1 MTNAKSGSMIG
12 RAVPRRED
20 ERFITGMG
28 SYTDDRHFN
37 GELHAVF
44 LRSRVAH
51 GKISR
56 LSTVSAVRMPGVRAI
71 LTGTDYIAD
80 GLQPVDHLPNPA
92 DILDIRKRA
101 LIDADGKDIPGRPH
115 WPLPQHEI
123 SHLGEPL
130 AMVIADSMAA
140 ALDALEAIDLEIE
153 ELPAVQDISGALKA
167 GGDEHL
173 FFDIINGD
181 AAAGDEI
188 FRTAAQVISHTFTT
202 QRIVNCQ
209 MEPRAAI
216 GLFENG
222 NYTLVSGNQGVS
234 RLQMQLAQALGV
246 PLEHLRIL
254 TPDTGGG
261 FGPRT
266 YLQPEQ
272 ICVLWAAR
280 KTRRPVRWT
289 STRHEAFLSDYQ
301 GRDSLAT
308 MTLALDQAGH
318 FLAYR
323 ADFSS
328 NIGAYS
334 VAYVTAANAMKMFPT
349 CYRIPH
355 LDVRLRGVRTHTV
368 PTAPYRGAGRP
379 EANHLIERM
388 IDIAAVRLG
397 MDRIAL
403 RQKNILRP
411 RDLPYISAAGQ
422 PYDAVDFPLYMKR
435 ALELSGWKGF
445 ARRRAQ
451 SGRVGKLRGIG
462 FANHMEAPVGAPV
475 ERLKIHIHD
484 DSIELVVGTQST
496 GQGHETTYA
505 QIASDLLGVPF
516 DRITVSMG
524 DSATVSMGGGTHSDR
539 SLRYVST
546 LAKRAADKMIAAG
559 VKAAAAPLQ
568 TSPDDVAFENGVFR
582 SVSQRSE
589 ITLFELARHA
599 KGIGDVEF
607 PTSVSEDFIGRLT
620 VFPGGSAICEVEI
633 DPGTGETQVVN
644 YCAVDDVGQI
654 VNPMIVAGQA
664 HGGIAQGLG
673 QAAREGVAYSDGQVL
688 TATFMDYA
696 ITRAADAPFFKLN
709 HVEAPVHNNPYRI
722 KGGGEGGNTPVTA
735 AYLNAVCD
743 ALGAACADIDMPVTA
758 QSIWTFLQS
767 QHRE

>member
-1 MTNAKSGSMIG
+1 MTSIQAGPMIG
-12 RAVPRRED
+12 RAMPRRED
-20 ERFITGMG
+20 ERFISGAG
-28 SYTDDRHFN
+28 SYTDDRHFD
-37 GELHAVF
+37 GQLHAVF

-51 GKISR
+51 GKITR
-56 LSTVSAVRMPGVRAI
+56 LSTETAARLPGVRAI
-71 LTGTDYIAD
+71 LTGADYAAD
-80 GLQPVDHLPNPA
+80 GLEPVDHLPNPA
-92 DILDIRKRA
+92 DIIDIRKRA
-101 LIDADGKDIPGRPH
+101 LIDADGKDVQGRPH

-123 SHLGEPL
+123 SHLGEPI
-130 AMVIADSMAA
+130 AIVIADSVAA
-140 ALDALEAIDLEIE
+140 ALDAVERIELEIA
-153 ELPAVQDISGALKA
+153 ELPAVLDINSAVIA
-167 GGDEHL
+167 GGEEHL
-173 FFDIINGD
+173 FFDICSGD
-181 AAAGDEI
+181 AADGDKI
-188 FRTAAQVISHTFTT
+188 FRDAAHVVTHSFAT

-216 GLFENG
+216 GLYENG

-234 RLQMQLAQALGV
+234 RLQMQLAQALV
-246 PLEHLRIL
+246 TPADRLRII

-272 ICVLWAAR
+272 ICILWAAR
-280 KTRRPVRWT
+280 KTGCPVRWT

-308 MTLALDQAGH
+308 MTLALDAEGR

-328 NIGAYS
+328 NVGAYS

-388 IDIAAVRLG
+388 IDIAAIRLD
-397 MDRIAL
+397 MNRIKL
-403 RQKNILRP
+403 RQLNIIRP

-422 PYDAVDFPLYMKR
+422 PYDAVDFPLYMTR
-435 ALELSGWKGF
+435 ALELADWKGF
-445 ARRRAQ
+445 SRRRAQ
-451 SGRVGKLRGIG
+451 SERTGKLRGIG
-462 FANHMEAPVGAPV
+462 LANHMEAPVGAPV

-484 DSIELVVGTQST
+484 HSLELVVGTQST

-516 DRITVSMG
+516 DKITVTMG
-524 DSATVSMGGGTHSDR
+524 DSAVVSMGGGTHSDR

-546 LAKRAADKMIAAG
+546 LAKSAADKLIAAG
-559 VKAAAAPLQ
+559 IKSAATPLQ
-568 TSPDDVAFENGVFR
+568 TSPDDITFANGVFR
-582 SVSQRSE
+582 SASKGSE
-589 ITLFELARHA
+589 ITLLELARHA
-599 KGIGDVEF
+599 KGVGDIEF
-607 PTSVSEDFIGRLT
+607 PATVSEDFIGRIT
-620 VFPGGSAICEVEI
+620 VFPGGSAVCEVEI
-633 DPGTGETQVVN
+633 DPSTGETSVVN

-664 HGGIAQGLG
+664 HGGIVQGLG
-673 QAAREGVAYSDGQVL
+673 QVAREGVTFTDGQMM

-696 ITRAADAPFFKLN
+696 ITRAADAVFFKLD
-709 HVEAPVHNNPYRI
+709 HVEAPVRNNPYRI

-743 ALGAACADIDMPVTA
+743 ALGAKCSDLDMPVTA
-758 QSIWTFLQS
+758 QSIWKFLQS
-767 QHRE
+767 NRRE